1 MEEIIKKYLIFF
13 SFLFFFGFSINSGL
27 FGQNDRD
34 KLEKEK
40 MENIE
45 KHYGDLQVLKN
56 IEKLKMTR
64 SLLDNTRNEYKQST
78 KSISLLNRG
87 INYRESLIGNY
98 ELEISVL
105 DYEISQNELKIEK
118 NKESLNQLKED
129 YSKIIK
135 ASYHNIEDEFWI
147 MYILSSRDFNQS
159 YQRIKYIKYLNEYR
173 ANLYKDIVELNDNL
187 ETQNDSLVILLEDK
201 KNTLEKLESE
211 KSKLVLDKNQK
222 ARIIRGLKNK
232 ESQLLAEIR
241 KRESVQKQIE
251 DEIRKVIEEEA
262 RLAREANRVN
272 VLTPREKIIDDD
284 FSKNKG
290 GLPWP
295 TEQGIVTGQFG
306 LRKHPV
312 LSNIDINS
320 NGIDIST
327 VRNAKVR
334 AVFKGEVTKVVAIM
348 GANYMVIIKHGNYRT
363 IYQNLVNVNVKVG
376 DMVETKEYIGNVGD
390 LDGSDS
396 VLHFELWEK
405 LDTNDPEKWLSK

>member
-1 MEEIIKKYLIFF
+1 MEEIIKKYIIFF

-40 MENIE
+40 ME
-45 KHYGDLQVLKN
+45 N

-98 ELEISVL
+98 ELEISFL

-173 ANLYKDIVELNDNL
+173 ANLYNDIVELNDNL

-201 KNTLEKLESE
+201 KNTLEKLES
-211 KSKLVLDKNQK
+211 
-222 ARIIRGLKNK
+222 
-232 ESQLLAEIR
+232 
-241 KRESVQKQIE
+241 
-251 DEIRKVIEEEA
+251 
-262 RLAREANRVN
+262 
-272 VLTPREKIIDDD
+272 
-284 FSKNKG
+284 
-290 GLPWP
+290 
-295 TEQGIVTGQFG
+295 
-306 LRKHPV
+306 
-312 LSNIDINS
+312 
-320 NGIDIST
+320 
-327 VRNAKVR
+327 
-334 AVFKGEVTKVVAIM
+334 
-348 GANYMVIIKHGNYRT
+348 
-363 IYQNLVNVNVKVG
+363 
-376 DMVETKEYIGNVGD
+376 
-390 LDGSDS
+390 
-396 VLHFELWEK
+396 
-405 LDTNDPEKWLSK
+405 

>member
-1 MEEIIKKYLIFF
+1 M
-13 SFLFFFGFSINSGL
+13 
-27 FGQNDRD
+27 
-34 KLEKEK
+34 
-40 MENIE
+40 
-45 KHYGDLQVLKN
+45 
-56 IEKLKMTR
+56 
-64 SLLDNTRNEYKQST
+64 
-78 KSISLLNRG
+78 
-87 INYRESLIGNY
+87 
-98 ELEISVL
+98 
-105 DYEISQNELKIEK
+105 
-118 NKESLNQLKED
+118 
-129 YSKIIK
+129 
-135 ASYHNIEDEFWI
+135 
-147 MYILSSRDFNQS
+147 
-159 YQRIKYIKYLNEYR
+159 
-173 ANLYKDIVELNDNL
+173 
-187 ETQNDSLVILLEDK
+187 
-201 KNTLEKLESE
+201 
-211 KSKLVLDKNQK
+211 
-222 ARIIRGLKNK
+222 
-232 ESQLLAEIR
+232 LAEIR

-251 DEIRKVIEEEA
+251 DEIRKVIEEED